1 MYKPHTA
8 KIDFYYMNIAAF
20 LFFGAFSVWIFLGH
34 LGSGGKYF
42 LLTNFSASSTGTVTK
57 IQSRKNPSINT
68 WGHLAFEEF
77 VSSEYFY
84 MYRDSSGVSHENS
97 IWLVDDF
104 VENKFAK
111 KGEKRTVRTHVYKI
125 GQSEEIKYLEKWP
138 QVFLPLSYLAP
149 LQFDMKVM
157 FGSLLT
163 LLGFVLLIL
172 LNIRSL
178 LKFRKTNKN
187 Y

>member
-1 MYKPHTA
+1 MYKTHTA

-20 LFFGAFSVWIFLGH
+20 VIFGAIATYIFLGH
-34 LGSGGKYF
+34 LGTGAKYF
-42 LLTNFSASSTGTVTK
+42 LLTNFGLPGTGIVTS
-57 IQSRKNPSINT
+57 IEARKNPSLQI
-68 WGHLAFEEF
+68 WSSRAVEEF
-77 VSSEYFY
+77 RSSEYFFKY
-84 MYRDSSGVSHENS
+84 TDHSGTSHENS
-97 IWLVDDF
+97 VWLLDDF

-111 KGEKRTVRTHVYKI
+111 KGEKRTVRTHVYNI

-157 FGSLLT
+157 FGSLVT

-172 LNIRSL
+172 LNIRYL